1 MHRST
6 QELGPVTQPDYLD
19 GELILLSA
27 GDKRVAVHLNDGGT
41 IHRCTAN
48 PQIAPKLAP
57 YLNGSSIRVFGT
69 ASWIRHAAG
78 GWELQR
84 FEVEEF
90 VPLDDQPLGEALA
103 ALEELPSE
111 DDRSG

>member
-1 MHRST
+1 M
-6 QELGPVTQPDYLD
+6 
-19 GELILLSA
+19 
-27 GDKRVAVHLNDGGT
+27 HLNDGGA

-48 PQIAPKLAP
+48 PQIAQKLAP

-84 FEVEEF
+84 FFVENF
-90 VPLDDQPLGEALA
+90 VPLEDKLLGDALSE
-103 ALEELPSE
+103 LEELPSGE
-111 DDRSG
+111 NRSG